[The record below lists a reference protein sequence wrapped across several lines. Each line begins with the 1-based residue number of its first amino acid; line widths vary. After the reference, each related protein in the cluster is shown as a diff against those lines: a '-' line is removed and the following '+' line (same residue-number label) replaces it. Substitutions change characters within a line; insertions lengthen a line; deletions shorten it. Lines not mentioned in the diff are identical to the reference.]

1 MFKDNLKDSLPETN
15 VNLCLTEGKRTEGIL
30 FPSTLHRNIPEL
42 MILILEPLKS
52 TKALEGVGHQII
64 VTTSTQYDLEV
75 LNSIIFPR
83 QSMNKDF
90 IIAIV
95 CHLIRVLALLHQMLG
110 REGKNKLIT

>member
-42 MILILEPLKS
+42 MILILGPLKS

-64 VTTSTQYDLEV
+64 VTTSTQYDIEV
-75 LNSIIFPR
+75 LNSITPPPL

-90 IIAIV
+90 IIAVV
-95 CHLIRVLALLHQMLG
+95 CHLIRLLTCLTSSNAWKG
-110 REGKNKLIT
+110 GEK